1 MGDGLK
7 AMEYIQKGE
16 YIVPY
21 EGTISFQK
29 PKGNSEY
36 VVEIKFESDT
46 RKGKR
51 VCYVDAKNSTSKD
64 RYCNHSCDHNA
75 VIYKIMKHGYNIPKL
90 WVKAIR
96 DIYRGE
102 EICVHYGNDMETM
115 LSSIEGCLC
124 RKCRNANEA
133 IG

>member
-7 AMEYIQKGE
+7 ALEYIQKGE

-51 VCYVDAKNSTSKD
+51 VCYVDAKTRHRKVD
-64 RYCNHSCDHNA
+64 I
-75 VIYKIMKHGYNIPKL
+75 VIIHVIIMQSYTK
-90 WVKAIR
+90 
-96 DIYRGE
+96 
-102 EICVHYGNDMETM
+102 
-115 LSSIEGCLC
+115 
-124 RKCRNANEA
+124 
-133 IG
+133 